1 MNARSGAARRTARG
15 SAAVAIAT
23 RRAGGLTI
31 RSHFR
36 YIVSRAP
43 ARTSSRRTAA
53 ALGMA
58 LQAQGKGTAA
68 STQPSER
75 MRRSI
80 MTMLT
85 FGLLMAAGMIVWMW
99 HAIPDAP

>member
-1 MNARSGAARRTARG
+1 
-15 SAAVAIAT
+15 
-23 RRAGGLTI
+23 
-31 RSHFR
+31 
-36 YIVSRAP
+36 
-43 ARTSSRRTAA
+43 
-53 ALGMA
+53 MA